1 MKTDLYTK
9 ILLTVISVCF
19 VLHILKQYEFIPS
32 AQAATNS
39 EIIPKGYVQDVR
51 IVDGVG
57 FYKSERGDKDS
68 GWRVLDEK

>member
-9 ILLTVISVCF
+9 ILLPVIAVCF

-32 AQAATNS
+32 AQAAPAVATAPLAPQNN
-39 EIIPKGYVQDVR
+39 VVDVR

-57 FYKSERGDKDS
+57 YSEKSNTWSVR
-68 GWRVLDEK
+68 